1 MNFERGKRYALNVL
15 SLRMYTSG
23 EIFDRLIKKGADE
36 ETAQSV
42 VSALIKDGIL
52 DDRQYAIYYAHDKS
66 RLSGYGAYRIKC
78 ELIKKGI
85 AVSIIEDALNSEEI
99 DFKESI
105 TEYTKMKFGE
115 NIEVSPKEMNRIK
128 GHLARRGY
136 SFGEISDC
144 LSELEITASRSVE
157 Y

>member
-1 MNFERGKRYALNVL
+1 MDFERGKRYALNVL
-15 SLRMYTSG
+15 SLRMYTSS
-23 EIFDRLIKKGADE
+23 EILDKLINKGADKE
-36 ETAQSV
+36 VAEKV
-42 VSALIKDGIL
+42 VCSLIKDGIL

-85 AVSIIEDALNSEEI
+85 AGSIIEEALLSEEI

-105 TEYTKMKFGE
+105 TEYTRLKFGE
-115 NIEVSPKEMNRIK
+115 NMEVTPKEMNRIN

-136 SFGEISDC
+136 SYGEISDC
-144 LSELEITASRSVE
+144 LSELEIKASRSVE